1 MLIKKSFPRCY
12 SNPFML
18 GTALSRRQSDAN
30 KEWDCRM
37 ELMSGSRRWSVLC
50 LEMFWYAEER
60 KPGNTNQSPLWVQF
74 DVWVLNID
82 FFSLQC
88 VCILNNPYFGLTVEI
103 AYFLW
108 PGSSGLTPSPLFS
121 DPNYIIHLICSN
133 SLLLFPLS
141 LSHQQLEPISR
152 AFILSNSGGLLGLL
166 CGFCFLFDIRPW

>member
-1 MLIKKSFPRCY
+1 MRTRSGEQDGVNVRQPKVICTLFRDVLVCWREEARQHKPE
-12 SNPFML
+12 PTL
-18 GTALSRRQSDAN
+18 GPI
-30 KEWDCRM
+30 W
-37 ELMSGSRRWSVLC
+37 C
-50 LEMFWYAEER
+50 LGFKYR
-60 KPGNTNQSPLWVQF
+60 
-74 DVWVLNID
+74 

-88 VCILNNPYFGLTVEI
+88 VCILNKPYFGLTVEI